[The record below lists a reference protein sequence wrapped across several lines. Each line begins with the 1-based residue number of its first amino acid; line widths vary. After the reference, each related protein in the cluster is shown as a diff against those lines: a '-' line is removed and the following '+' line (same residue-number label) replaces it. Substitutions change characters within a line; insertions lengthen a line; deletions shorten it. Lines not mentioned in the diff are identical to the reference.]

1 MEYFCFGRL
10 PPQLAERRSP
20 PFFVTQWKNAL
31 RDFGFGQCMSDTD
44 HNLDHLPLLETKQK
58 TMAKDTHFWDFR
70 SIEEQKLY
78 SMYQTTSKDRH
89 YRRNELGRY
98 KEPYREENQSTAG
111 AKQYPTATLDWLG
124 LFQYRT
130 NRRHETR
137 KGDCSLAPLNHQ

>member
-1 MEYFCFGRL
+1 
-10 PPQLAERRSP
+10 
-20 PFFVTQWKNAL
+20 
-31 RDFGFGQCMSDTD
+31 MSDTD

-98 KEPYREENQSTAG
+98 KEPCCEEKTINGGGQAIPSSNFG
-111 AKQYPTATLDWLG
+111 FVGSFSID
-124 LFQYRT
+124 RT

-137 KGDCSLAPLNHQ
+137 EGDCSLALLNHP